1 MSIAGLCAVDSS
13 SSPKWP
19 SALGRSACS
28 WYPGSSAASS
38 CFPAKTLKVLNQ
50 RSTITSWSCRS
61 DSTAR
66 RSFAS
71 ESWPGEVALHG
82 VRPHGLL
89 DALALGRRGR
99 VLQHRL
105 ALAFLSLSD
114 ELLHQRAAVLT
125 QHLESRQPLF
135 QGRVVDSLGME
146 LVLEEGRRAD
156 AMHALAIARPR
167 PEGDAREQ
175 VPGRFGA
182 REARLAREH
191 VGNIGRE

>member
-1 MSIAGLCAVDSS
+1 MSIAGLCAVASS
-13 SSPKWP
+13 SSPKLP

-38 CFPAKTLKVLNQ
+38 CFPAKDVEGVEPEVDHHLLELSLGLHRAEKL
-50 RSTITSWSCRS
+50 RFREL
-61 DSTAR
+61 A
-66 RSFAS
+66 
-71 ESWPGEVALHG
+71 GEVALHG

-125 QHLESRQPLF
+125 QHLESRAWLAPQDTTAEGKVKFGECPSAE
-135 QGRVVDSLGME
+135 GPRVLSC
-146 LVLEEGRRAD
+146 
-156 AMHALAIARPR
+156 
-167 PEGDAREQ
+167 
-175 VPGRFGA
+175 GA
-182 REARLAREH
+182 
-191 VGNIGRE
+191 